1 MPHFQNDLQV
11 PFQDDPKRFIADF
24 YTSFTEEILHSGDDP
39 GAIVDRFHEPGFV
52 QVADGNVI
60 DREKLTAHLRPV
72 RKNVLASR
80 MEVHD
85 ALVDGDLLAARYT
98 LHVTGRKGDTVSDVH
113 FFGRFAPD
121 GRMREA
127 HVLSRTR
134 RVDAADPADAATVDG
149 G

>member
-1 MPHFQNDLQV
+1 MP
-11 PFQDDPKRFIADF
+11 PFQDDFQNDPKKFIADF
-24 YTSFTEEILHSGDDP
+24 YTSFTEEILHSGDEP

-60 DREKLTAHLRPV
+60 DREKLMAHLRPV
-72 RKNVLASR
+72 RKNAVSGR

-121 GRMREA
+121 GRMRRA
-127 HVLSRTR
+127 HVFSRTH
-134 RVDAADPADAATVDG
+134 RVDAADAAPADG